1 MLFCSYLA
9 AVRADD
15 VPAAKS
21 VARLLRPPVIALSGK
36 LLRLCLPLMPGF
48 PVYYA
53 VFIRAPFS
61 AAQAGAF
68 GYFHFADHRKLHT
81 MMRTHYCGQLNE
93 TLADQEITLCGWVH
107 RRRDHGGVIFLDIR
121 DREGL
126 AQVVFDP
133 DREETFALADSVR
146 SEYVV
151 RIRGKVRARPAGAVN
166 PNMASGAIEVL
177 GYELE
182 VLNQA
187 ETPPFPLNE
196 YSDVGEETRL
206 RYRFIDLRRPEMAA
220 KLKLRSQIT
229 SSIRRYLDENGFLDV
244 ETPILTRATPE
255 GARDYLVPSR
265 THPGHF
271 FALPQSPQL
280 FKQLLMVSG
289 FDRYY
294 QIAKCFR
301 DEDLRADRQPE
312 FTQIDIETSFLDE
325 ADIMGLTE
333 GMIRQLFK
341 QVLDV
346 DLGDFPHMTFEEAM
360 RRYGS
365 DKPDLR
371 NPLELVDVADQLA
384 GVEFKVFS
392 GPANDPKGRV
402 AALRVPGG
410 ASMPRK
416 QIDDY
421 TKFVGIYGAKGLAYI
436 KVNERAKGLE
446 GLQSPIVKFIP
457 EENLEVILDRVGAVD
472 GDLVFFGAD
481 KAKIVSE
488 ALGALRI
495 KLGTDLELLT
505 SEWAPLWV
513 VDFPMFEENDDGS
526 LSALHHPFTAPKCSP
541 EELQAE
547 PATALS
553 RAYDMVLNGTELGG
567 GSIRIHS
574 KEMQQAVFN
583 ILGISA
589 EEQQEKFGFLLD
601 ALKFGAPPHGG
612 LAFGL
617 DRLVMLVTGAQ
628 SIREVIAFPKTQSA
642 ACVMTQAPGLVD
654 QKALRELNIRL
665 REQAKVE

>member
-1 MLFCSYLA
+1 
-9 AVRADD
+9 
-15 VPAAKS
+15 
-21 VARLLRPPVIALSGK
+21 
-36 LLRLCLPLMPGF
+36 
-48 PVYYA
+48 
-53 VFIRAPFS
+53 
-61 AAQAGAF
+61 
-68 GYFHFADHRKLHT
+68 
-81 MMRTHYCGQLNE
+81 MMRSHYCGQLNE
-93 TLADQEITLCGWVH
+93 SLDGQEITLCGWVH

-133 DREETFALADSVR
+133 DRAETFAKADRVR

-151 RIRGKVRARPAGAVN
+151 KLTGKVRLRPEGARNA
-166 PNMASGAIEVL
+166 NMASGAIEVL

-182 VLNQA
+182 VLNEA

-196 YSDVGEETRL
+196 YTDVGEETRL
-206 RYRFIDLRRPEMAA
+206 RYRFIDLRRPEMAE
-220 KLKLRSQIT
+220 KLKLRSRIT

-265 THPGHF
+265 THPGSF

-280 FKQLLMVSG
+280 FKQLLMVAG

-325 ADIMGLTE
+325 KDIMDITE
-333 GMIRQLFK
+333 TMVRNLFK
-341 QVLDV
+341 EVLDV
-346 DLGDFPHMTFEEAM
+346 EFGTLPHMTLAEAM
-360 RRYGS
+360 RRFGS

-371 NPLELVDVADQLA
+371 IPLELTDVEDQLKD
-384 GVEFKVFS
+384 VDFKVFA
-392 GPANDPKGRV
+392 GPANDPKCRV

-436 KVNERAKGLE
+436 KVNERTAGVE
-446 GLQSPIVKFIP
+446 GLQSPIVKNIP
-457 EENLEVILDRVGAVD
+457 LDNINVILDRVGAVD
-472 GDLVFFGAD
+472 GDIVFFGAD
-481 KAKIVSE
+481 KTKIVSE

-495 KLGTDLELLT
+495 KLGHDLNLLT
-505 SEWAPLWV
+505 CQWAPLWV

-526 LSALHHPFTAPKCSP
+526 LTAMHHPFTSPKCSP
-541 EELQAE
+541 DELKAN
-547 PATALS
+547 PGAALS

-567 GSIRIHS
+567 GSIRIHD
-574 KEMQQAVFN
+574 KKMQQAVFEV
-583 ILGISA
+583 LGISA
-589 EEQQEKFGFLLD
+589 AEQEEKFGFLLD

-617 DRLVMLVTGAQ
+617 DRLVMLMTGAS

-642 ACVMTQAPGLVD
+642 ADVMTQAPGAVD
-654 QKALRELNIRL
+654 AKALRELHIRL
-665 REQAKVE
+665 REQPKAE

>member
-1 MLFCSYLA
+1 
-9 AVRADD
+9 
-15 VPAAKS
+15 
-21 VARLLRPPVIALSGK
+21 
-36 LLRLCLPLMPGF
+36 
-48 PVYYA
+48 
-53 VFIRAPFS
+53 
-61 AAQAGAF
+61 
-68 GYFHFADHRKLHT
+68 
-81 MMRTHYCGQLNE
+81 MMRSHYCGQLNE
-93 TLADQEITLCGWVH
+93 SLDGQEITLCGWVH

-121 DREGL
+121 DRDGL

-133 DREETFALADSVR
+133 DRAETFAAADRVR

-151 RIRGKVRARPAGAVN
+151 KITGKVRLRPAGATN
-166 PNMASGAIEVL
+166 ANMASGMIEVL

-182 VLNQA
+182 VLNES

-196 YSDVGEETRL
+196 FSDVGEETRL
-206 RYRFIDLRRPEMAA
+206 RYRFLDLRRPEMAE
-220 KLKLRSQIT
+220 KLRLRSRMT
-229 SSIRRYLDENGFLDV
+229 TSIRRFLDENGFLDV

-265 THPGHF
+265 THAGSF

-280 FKQLLMVSG
+280 FKQLLMVAG

-325 ADIMGLTE
+325 KEIMGLTE
-333 GMIRQLFK
+333 QMIRNLFK
-341 QVLDV
+341 EVLG
-346 DLGDFPHMTFEEAM
+346 LEFGEFPHMTFEEAM

-371 NPLELVDVADQLA
+371 NPLELVDVADQLKE
-384 GVEFKVFS
+384 VDFKVFS
-392 GPANDPKGRV
+392 GPANDPKCRI

-436 KVNERAKGLE
+436 KVNERANGVD
-446 GLQSPIVKFIP
+446 GLQSPIVKNIP
-457 EENLEVILDRVGAVD
+457 EANLNVILDRVGAVD
-472 GDLVFFGAD
+472 GDIVFFGAD

-495 KLGTDLELLT
+495 KLGHDLNLLT
-505 SEWAPLWV
+505 CEWAPMWV

-526 LSALHHPFTAPKCSP
+526 FSALHHPFTAPKCTP
-541 EELQAE
+541 QELEAN
-547 PATALS
+547 PAGALS

-567 GSIRIHS
+567 GSIRIHR
-574 KEMQQAVFN
+574 KEMQQSVFRL
-583 ILGISA
+583 LGINEA
-589 EEQQEKFGFLLD
+589 EQEEKFGFLLD
-601 ALKFGAPPHGG
+601 ALKYGAPPHGG

-617 DRLVMLVTGAQ
+617 DRLVMLMTGAQ

-642 ACVMTQAPGLVD
+642 ADVMTQAPGQVD
-654 QKALRELNIRL
+654 AKALRELHIRL
-665 REQAKVE
+665 RETPKAE

>member
-1 MLFCSYLA
+1 
-9 AVRADD
+9 
-15 VPAAKS
+15 
-21 VARLLRPPVIALSGK
+21 
-36 LLRLCLPLMPGF
+36 
-48 PVYYA
+48 
-53 VFIRAPFS
+53 
-61 AAQAGAF
+61 
-68 GYFHFADHRKLHT
+68 
-81 MMRTHYCGQLNE
+81 MMRSHYCGQLNE
-93 TLADQEITLCGWVH
+93 TLEGQEITLCGWVH

-121 DREGL
+121 DRDGL

-133 DREETFALADSVR
+133 DRAESFAAADRVR
-146 SEYVV
+146 GEYVV
-151 RIRGKVRARPAGAVN
+151 KITGKVRLRPAGAVN
-166 PNMASGAIEVL
+166 KNMASGGIEVL

-182 VLNQA
+182 VLNES

-206 RYRFIDLRRPEMAA
+206 RYRFLDLRRPEMAE
-220 KLKLRSQIT
+220 KLRLRSRMT
-229 SSIRRYLDENGFLDV
+229 TSIRRFLDENGFLDV

-265 THPGHF
+265 THAGSF

-280 FKQLLMVSG
+280 FKQLLMVAG

-325 ADIMGLTE
+325 KEIMGLTE
-333 GMIRQLFK
+333 QMIRNLFK
-341 QVLDV
+341 EVLG
-346 DLGDFPHMTFEEAM
+346 LEFGEFPHMTFEEAM

-371 NPLELVDVADQLA
+371 NPLELVDVADQLKE
-384 GVEFKVFS
+384 VDFKVFS
-392 GPANDPKGRV
+392 GPANDPKCRI

-436 KVNERAKGLE
+436 KVNERANGVD
-446 GLQSPIVKFIP
+446 GLQSPIVKNIP
-457 EENLEVILDRVGAVD
+457 EANLNVILDRVGAVD
-472 GDLVFFGAD
+472 GDIVFFGAD

-495 KLGTDLELLT
+495 KLGHDLNLLT
-505 SEWAPLWV
+505 CEWAPMWV

-526 LSALHHPFTAPKCSP
+526 FSALHHPFTAPKCSP
-541 EELQAE
+541 AELEAN
-547 PATALS
+547 PAGALS

-567 GSIRIHS
+567 GSIRIHR
-574 KEMQQAVFN
+574 KEMQQAVFRL
-583 ILGISA
+583 LGIDEA
-589 EEQQEKFGFLLD
+589 EQEEKFGFLLD
-601 ALKFGAPPHGG
+601 ALKYGAPPHGG

-617 DRLVMLVTGAQ
+617 DRLVMLMTGAQ

-642 ACVMTQAPGLVD
+642 ADVMTQAPGVVD
-654 QKALRELNIRL
+654 AKALRELHIRL
-665 REQAKVE
+665 RETPKAE